1 MRSLEPIDPDF
12 YTGRKVVV
20 TGGTGFLG
28 ARTAAQLRRSGAD
41 VAAIGSKD
49 FDLTEQSDVR
59 RLYEEYRPS
68 LVVHAAGAIGGI
80 GANVANP
87 GRFVYAN
94 ALMGL
99 LMLEEARLAVVEKFV
114 LISTTCT
121 YPNAAPLPMREES
134 LWDGKPAGATGP
146 YGIAKRMLHEAS
158 IGYESQYGMHSAT
171 LMLSNLYGPGDHFDE
186 ETSHVLAALVRRFVE
201 AADSGVS
208 TVTNWGTGSPTRE
221 FLHVDDAAI
230 AIALAGSRHNDT
242 APVNVGTGVETS
254 IKELAQL
261 IADAAGY
268 TESIEWDTTK
278 PDGQPRRYLDVEKAK
293 AFGFEAS
300 VPLAQGIAETVAW
313 YRDHAQPSGLA

>member
-1 MRSLEPIDPDF
+1 MGSLRPVDPEF
-12 YTGRKVVV
+12 YSQRKVVV

-28 ARTAAQLRRSGAD
+28 SRVAAQLEESGAD

-49 FDLTEQSDVR
+49 FNLTEQADVR
-59 RLYEEYRPS
+59 RMYEELQPS

-87 GRFVYAN
+87 GRFVYEN
-94 ALMGL
+94 GLMGL
-99 LMLEEARLAVVEKFV
+99 LMLEEARRAEVDKFV

-121 YPNAAPLPMREES
+121 YPNSAPLPMSEES

-158 IGYESQYGMHSAT
+158 IGYQAQYGVKSAT

-201 AADSGVS
+201 AVDTGSES
-208 TVTNWGTGSPTRE
+208 VTNWGTGSPTRE
-221 FLHVDDAAI
+221 FLHVDDAAR
-230 AIALAGSRHNDT
+230 AIALAGARRDDP
-242 APVNVGTGVETS
+242 APVNIGTGVETS
-254 IKELAQL
+254 IKELAEL
-261 IADAAGY
+261 IADAAGF
-268 TESIEWDTTK
+268 TGSIEWDTTK

-293 AFGFEAS
+293 EFGFTAEIPLEA
-300 VPLAQGIAETVAW
+300 GIAETVAW
-313 YRDHAQPSGLA
+313 YRANR

>member
-1 MRSLEPIDPDF
+1 MRQLQPVDPDF
-12 YTGRKVVV
+12 YAGRKVVV

-28 ARTAAQLRRSGAD
+28 ARTASQLEASGAE

-49 FDLTEQSDVR
+49 YNLTEQTDVR
-59 RLYEEYRPS
+59 RLYEEQQPS

-99 LMLEEARLAVVEKFV
+99 LMLEEARLAEVEKFV

-121 YPNAAPLPMREES
+121 YPNSAPLPMREDS

-158 IGYESQYGMHSAT
+158 IGYEAQYGMDSAT

-201 AADSGVS
+201 AVDSGVA

-221 FLHVDDAAI
+221 FLHVDDAAR

-242 APVNVGTGVETS
+242 APVNIGTGVETS
-254 IKELAQL
+254 IKELAEL
-261 IADAAGY
+261 IADAAGF
-268 TESIEWDTTK
+268 TGSIEWDTTK
-278 PDGQPRRYLDVEKAK
+278 PDGQARRYLDVEKAK
-293 AFGFEAS
+293 AFGFEAQ
-300 VPLAQGIAETVAW
+300 VPLAEGIAETVAW
-313 YRDHAQPSGLA
+313 YREHGAG